1 MSDFRMLS
9 SNVRGLS
16 NFKKRHAIFA
26 WCRKQNA
33 NIIFFK
39 EHIQLETMRNN
50 GKLNGV
56 PLWSLLMGVVIQE
69 VLQYSFERGLMV
81 ILPVKYS

>member
-9 SNVRGLS
+9 LNVRGLS
-16 NFKKRHAIFA
+16 NFKKHRAIFA

-33 NIIFFK
+33 NIIFL
-39 EHIQLETMRNN
+39 QETHSTGNN

-56 PLWSLLMGVVIQE
+56 PLWSLLMGIVIQE
-69 VLQYSFERGLMV
+69 VLQYSFERGL
-81 ILPVKYS
+81 IAR